1 MDRSATA
8 EEVIRASRR
17 LARTLGTRL
26 DRAVE
31 DLGVTYAQLELLELI
46 ERDHNAHAAE
56 LARSLD
62 VTRQGVASLLSR
74 LVLADLVDRYA
85 LDHGVQ
91 VPMLTEQGRRR
102 IVLASDAVAKVHA
115 QILSVPAHERAA
127 FVGAAQ
133 SLASE
138 LRRRDP
144 LPWFTD

>member
-1 MDRSATA
+1 
-8 EEVIRASRR
+8 
-17 LARTLGTRL
+17 
-26 DRAVE
+26 
-31 DLGVTYAQLELLELI
+31 
-46 ERDHNAHAAE
+46 
-56 LARSLD
+56 
-62 VTRQGVASLLSR
+62 VASLLSR